1 MARWRTP
8 LLIAA
13 GVIAFL
19 AIAAALAL
27 HAFVDP
33 DRLKEAAREKA
44 WAAWSRELAIGGVEL
59 DLWPVPTLH
68 AQNVALSN
76 APWASAPSLLHA
88 RHIRARLALL
98 PLLKGDIRLKALHLE
113 GVQASLEKAADGS
126 RNWNLQ
132 AGNGASSPGPA
143 LLELESVRIAD
154 AEIRDVEADGAAVT
168 WQVDDARIDANP
180 GLRDVR
186 LEARLARNGAP
197 LRVQAQVADAARFG
211 EPGAISDGKLD
222 ASWGDTRLA
231 VAGRLPLEKS
241 LAGLDLTAELQGPT
255 LDPLLAF
262 FGIARGATAPVA
274 VRLVARE
281 AQGSVQISSL
291 DAALGGTRVTGD
303 ARWSTKEGKPVID
316 ARLASDAFDWSRVML
331 DAGGEPVPPPP
342 PGKVFHDRPL
352 GWPALALLKGKEGT
366 IDIAARRL
374 VLRNGVELA
383 NVKAQGRFDGD
394 RLELRRFS
402 TELLGGSA
410 QGSLLLEGARK
421 GVKMDFDGSGLLLER
436 WFRERGSRIP
446 LRAGPMQIKAALHA
460 SGDSMKELAAS
471 LTGPVTIRMG
481 PAVWASGKAGETEA
495 LMTQAFAA
503 QDAPEIRFECVAAML
518 PFKAGRA
525 TQEPIVGFRTAAS
538 DLLTSG
544 TVDFREQVLDL
555 RGRVKA
561 KSGVTLGLAAVAGE
575 VQITGPIR
583 HPRMTLDPGG
593 TPKALARVGAAI
605 ATAGA
610 SLLGAA
616 LVDAA
621 RAGRDDACE
630 AVLRAKRR

>member
-1 MARWRTP
+1 
-8 LLIAA
+8 
-13 GVIAFL
+13 
-19 AIAAALAL
+19 
-27 HAFVDP
+27 
-33 DRLKEAAREKA
+33 
-44 WAAWSRELAIGGVEL
+44 
-59 DLWPVPTLH
+59 
-68 AQNVALSN
+68 
-76 APWASAPSLLHA
+76 
-88 RHIRARLALL
+88 
-98 PLLKGDIRLKALHLE
+98 
-113 GVQASLEKAADGS
+113 
-126 RNWNLQ
+126 
-132 AGNGASSPGPA
+132 
-143 LLELESVRIAD
+143 
-154 AEIRDVEADGAAVT
+154 
-168 WQVDDARIDANP
+168 
-180 GLRDVR
+180 
-186 LEARLARNGAP
+186 
-197 LRVQAQVADAARFG
+197 
-211 EPGAISDGKLD
+211 
-222 ASWGDTRLA
+222 
-231 VAGRLPLEKS
+231 
-241 LAGLDLTAELQGPT
+241 
-255 LDPLLAF
+255 
-262 FGIARGATAPVA
+262 
-274 VRLVARE
+274 
-281 AQGSVQISSL
+281 
-291 DAALGGTRVTGD
+291 
-303 ARWSTKEGKPVID
+303 
-316 ARLASDAFDWSRVML
+316 
-331 DAGGEPVPPPP
+331 
-342 PGKVFHDRPL
+342 
-352 GWPALALLKGKEGT
+352 
-366 IDIAARRL
+366 
-374 VLRNGVELA
+374 
-383 NVKAQGRFDGD
+383 
-394 RLELRRFS
+394 
-402 TELLGGSA
+402 
-410 QGSLLLEGARK
+410 
-421 GVKMDFDGSGLLLER
+421 MDFDGTGLLLER